1 MTVTTT
7 TDADDEQQPYVGL
20 RPFRPQDGQ
29 RFFGRS
35 DESAEVG
42 VLWRANR
49 VTVLCGSS
57 GVGKT
62 SLVQAGVLPR
72 VNPRH
77 ADVLPVGR
85 PSRISA
91 FPIAA
96 LPEHNPYTL
105 ALLSS
110 WSPGEVATRLS
121 GLTIRDFLSERRGR
135 TDSYGD
141 LLPVLAVIDQAEK
154 LFLDPA
160 RHASQ
165 HQDRLESYRQEFV
178 GELADALDAEPGL
191 RLLLSIR
198 ADSLDD
204 LARFDAMLGNPAV
217 YSLRPLT
224 TPAGI
229 EAVRRPVEQ
238 AGYSMTAGVP
248 EELIG
253 NLRTRQASAGA
264 AGSDDARAN
273 HDIEPALLQA
283 VCAGFWAALPRP
295 IPVIDFDLLR
305 RYGDTMRLLAGFCAR
320 AVTAVADEHEIP
332 PAELRSWLRRTFTSE
347 HGTRRM
353 ADEGPDKTAGMPNT
367 VARALTDW
375 HVLKAVRQAG
385 RHRYELQ
392 DDCLVGPVRRASEG
406 LDGGI
411 TPVVPSS
418 ATDHL
423 RVAEGALADGDL
435 DLAERL
441 ARAVARGSR
450 GTDLRLRAEAESLLG
465 NIEHARSHLAE
476 AEASYGRAAALFET
490 LQDTSA
496 VARLLAAIGQTL
508 LARGRV
514 TEAVEKLSAAIRRL
528 PNDLTVQTELGRA
541 LWQQGQQTAAVA
553 VLTGVL
559 TADGHARNALRARGE
574 ILAELGQAEK
584 ALRDLDR
591 VRQPR
596 WPTVLAARA
605 LALATLR
612 RRGAADEE
620 ISEALKVAPHSG
632 PVLLYAARVSAL
644 GGQQGN
650 AVSLAKRAETA
661 DDPALMP
668 HQLKEARELQ
678 RLGQSD
684 SSREGHPAA

>member
-1 MTVTTT
+1 MTVTST

-35 DESAEVG
+35 DDTAKVG
-42 VLWRANR
+42 VLWQANR
-49 VTVLCGSS
+49 VTVLCGPS

-62 SLVQAGVLPR
+62 SLVQAGVLAH
-72 VNPRH
+72 VNPRQ

-85 PSRISA
+85 PYRISA
-91 FPIAA
+91 FPAAA

-110 WSPGEVATRLS
+110 WSPGEIATRLS
-121 GLTIRDFLSERRGR
+121 GLTVRDYLSERRGR

-141 LLPVLAVIDQAEK
+141 PLPVFAVIDQAEK
-154 LFLDPA
+154 LFLDLG
-160 RHASQ
+160 RHESR

-178 GELADALDAEPGL
+178 GELAEALDSQPGL
-191 RLLLSIR
+191 RLLVSIR

-204 LARFDAMLGNPAV
+204 LARYDEMLGNPAV
-217 YSLRPLT
+217 YSLQPLT

-253 NLRTRQASAGA
+253 NLRNREPSAA
-264 AGSDDARAN
+264 TAGSADSRAN
-273 HDIEPALLQA
+273 HGIEPALLQA

-295 IPVIDFDLLR
+295 VTVIDFDLLR
-305 RYGDTMRLLAGFCAR
+305 RYGDTMRLLASFCAR
-320 AVTAVADEHEIP
+320 AVTAVAEEHEMP
-332 PAELRSWLRRTFTSE
+332 AAELRSWLRRTFTSE
-347 HGTRRM
+347 HGAPTM
-353 ADEGPDKTAGMPNT
+353 ANEGPDKTAGMPNT
-367 VARALTDW
+367 VVRALTDW
-375 HVLKAVRQAG
+375 HVLKAVRQG
-385 RHRYELQ
+385 GLRRYQLQ
-392 DDCLVGPVRRASEG
+392 DDCLAGPIRRVGQTFS
-406 LDGGI
+406 GGI

-435 DLAERL
+435 DLAERQ
-441 ARAVARGSR
+441 ARAVARGTR
-450 GTDLRLRAEAESLLG
+450 GADLRLRAEAESLLG
-465 NIEHARSHLAE
+465 NIEHARSHLDE
-476 AEASYGRAAALFET
+476 AEASYSRAAALFET

-514 TEAVEKLSAAIRRL
+514 AEAVEKLSAAIGRL

-612 RRGAADEE
+612 RPSAADEE
-620 ISEALKVAPHSG
+620 ISAALKVAPHNG

-650 AVSLAKRAETA
+650 AAELARRAETA
-661 DDPALMP
+661 DEPALMP

-678 RLGQSD
+678 RLGQSGPG
-684 SSREGHPAA
+684 REPDPAV